1 MAIKYDHQITN
12 VDVLNKRADVTVK
25 RTDESLTEA
34 PMSFAFKKLIIAGE
48 TPAETLAIRL
58 AFLETLKTKVLEE
71 EQKIADMEEVVTNL
85 EQQAN
90 SAMETWE
97 TTR

>member
-1 MAIKYDHQITN
+1 MAIKYDHQISN
-12 VDVLNKRADVTVK
+12 VDVPNKRADITVT
-25 RTDESLTEA
+25 RTDESLTEP
-34 PMSFAFKKLIIAGE
+34 PMTFAFKKAIIAGDTPTE
-48 TPAETLAIRL
+48 TEAIRQG
-58 AFLETLKTKVLEE
+58 FLETLKTKVLEE
-71 EQKIADMEEVVTNL
+71 EQKIADMETVVTNL

>member
-12 VDVLNKRADVTVK
+12 VDVLNKRADVTVT
-25 RTDESLTEA
+25 RTDESLTEP
-34 PMSFAFKKLIIAGE
+34 PMTFAFKKTIIAGDTPGE
-48 TPAETLAIRL
+48 TGAIRL
-58 AFLETLKTKVLEE
+58 AFLTLLKIKVLEE
-71 EQKIADMEEVVTNL
+71 EQKIADMETVVTNL